1 MVPRLVL
8 SRFAPALA
16 SARRPVAALPRH
28 AFMGIRRYATA
39 DTEQHTVCALS

>member
-1 MVPRLVL
+1 MVSRLVL